1 MFAVG
6 LVLTMMTGSGAVL
19 AQTTSPVAS
28 TPPAPASTSTS
39 TTNGTQAAPVA
50 GANSFTMGQAQN
62 RLENNGFTQ
71 VSPLTK
77 DSDLIWRGQAM
88 KDGKTVDVAVDY
100 KGNIV
105 TN

>member
-1 MFAVG
+1 MNRMFAIG
-6 LVLTMMTGSGAVL
+6 LLLTMTGSGSVL
-19 AQTTSPVAS
+19 AQTTSPAAS
-28 TPPAPASTSTS
+28 TPPAAASTSNATS
-39 TTNGTQAAPVA
+39 TQGAPVA
-50 GANSFTMGQAQN
+50 GANSFTMGQAQK

-77 DSDLIWRGQAM
+77 DSESIWRGQAM

-100 KGNIV
+100 QGNIV